1 MAFWSNYEALNIAE
15 GFVSVVSRMGVEN
28 IDEDRKR
35 AEVFDALSH
44 PTRIMLLKA
53 LNDEP
58 LGFADL
64 KKKLGIE
71 SSGHLQHHIS
81 KLDGLIK
88 TDETGKYTLSDQG
101 KDALHSVNT
110 VESAAGVKTSKNKKA
125 HILRENS
132 LLKSTVII
140 LAVLLALSST
150 MAAFQYI
157 NSSSLQSEIG
167 QLNEVI
173 VDQDTQVAQLDTA
186 TRLAQSMLRLKL
198 PSDSKYLSTHP
209 AQNNQGQTT
218 KILLNNTGA
227 SCAYGKSTVSS
238 FNPTLNEPTE
248 DKIFS
253 FTFENWRWRFNVGE
267 TFGEPCGDAPSLTIG
282 ATVRNDYTSA
292 DAEAYIG
299 NKSGSYRSLI
309 NLGITFYTSNGSI
322 VEVPKVTVAHYINS
336 NTAVGGKLF
345 PLVSGQTKEVIF
357 YLSPTVSD
365 IEAIDHFEI
374 YVSSLSPY

>member
-15 GFVSVVSRMGVEN
+15 GYVSVVSRMGVEN

-173 VDQDTQVAQLDTA
+173 ADQDTQIAQLDTA

-198 PSDSKYLSTHP
+198 PSDSQYLSTHP
-209 AQNNQGQTT
+209 DQNNQGQTT

-238 FNPTLNEPTE
+238 FNPALNEPAE

-253 FTFENWRWRFNVGE
+253 FTFVKWKWRFDVGE
-267 TFGEPCGDAPSLTIG
+267 TFGEPCGDPSLTIG
-282 ATVRNDYTSA
+282 AIIRNDYTSA
-292 DAEAYIG
+292 DAGAYIG

-309 NLGITFYTSNGSI
+309 SLGITFYTSNGSI
-322 VEVPKVTVAHYINS
+322 VEVPKVTAMHYVRS
-336 NTAVGGKLF
+336 NTEEGGRLF

-374 YVSSLSPY
+374 YVSLLAAY